1 MSQGEEAL
9 LLLGGN
15 VGHPQRTM
23 ARAEALIADRCG
35 TILAR
40 SRDHWTE
47 PWGFADDRLFLNRA
61 LLLRTA
67 LPPLDLMAQ
76 LLRIEAELGRQRSEG
91 ARYGPRTIDIDILL
105 IGERF
110 LDLPGLQVPH
120 PRLAERAFALEPAAD
135 IAPGWR
141 HPLLGRTVLALSD
154 DLRRRA

>member
-15 VGHPQRTM
+15 VGQPQQTM

-40 SRDHWTE
+40 SRDNWTE
-47 PWGFADDRLFLNRA
+47 PWGFADNRLFLNRA
-61 LLLRTA
+61 LLVRSA
-67 LPPLDLMAQ
+67 HAPQELMGR
-76 LLRIEAELGRQRSEG
+76 LLAIEAELGRTRSEAG
-91 ARYGPRTIDIDILL
+91 RYGPRTIDIDILL
-105 IGERF
+105 IGERI

-154 DLRRRA
+154 DLRRRS